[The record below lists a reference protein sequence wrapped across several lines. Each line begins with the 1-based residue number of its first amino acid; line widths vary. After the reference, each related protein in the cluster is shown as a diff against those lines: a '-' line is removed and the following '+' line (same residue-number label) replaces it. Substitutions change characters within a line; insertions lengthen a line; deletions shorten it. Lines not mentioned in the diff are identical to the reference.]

1 MPPFILKNEGIAKLD
16 NLLARKNSEDKYQ
29 KKSNTNKGLNHP
41 KRNVKALKDKSEE
54 TWDCIEEN
62 ILRMNYRK
70 KQICVDIKARKA
82 CTFHRKIK
90 SRILSSIWLRN
101 YTALKKYKDKH
112 GDCFVP
118 NNHPLRRWAASQR
131 SLYVKNELMP
141 KKVRMLSDIGFLFS
155 DLPFQKGYRE
165 LAEYKKRKG
174 HCEVGD
180 DASIYLKKWTTKQRV
195 LFNGKNL
202 SRDKIS
208 LLLQIGL
215 DLSIESA
222 KKVDV

>member
-82 CTFHRKIK
+82 
-90 SRILSSIWLRN
+90 
-101 YTALKKYKDKH
+101 
-112 GDCFVP
+112 
-118 NNHPLRRWAASQR
+118 
-131 SLYVKNELMP
+131 
-141 KKVRMLSDIGFLFS
+141 
-155 DLPFQKGYRE
+155 
-165 LAEYKKRKG
+165 
-174 HCEVGD
+174 VG
-180 DASIYLKKWTTKQRV
+180 
-195 LFNGKNL
+195 
-202 SRDKIS
+202 
-208 LLLQIGL
+208 
-215 DLSIESA
+215 
-222 KKVDV
+222 